1 MSEKKLNQPSSDNS
15 ANQSNPFASR
25 KSNLRTKERIAF
37 GSYAFATYFII
48 ICASF
53 IFGKILIN
61 GLPVLWNKG
70 FSFVSQKPQTLSV
83 LEIEKGSY
91 TVPTENFDNMLLNNP
106 DELAIGNLEDFEKS
120 FAYKTFKI
128 DNGSIIGEGYLKEIE
143 KENKGYYLRFAKRD
157 FATKSGFS
165 VATDKKF
172 NIKKEELAIIQQHD
186 PGLIKGEITEKVI
199 NLNKKKVTIKA
210 GEYDLSKNGH
220 DALIPTELVFQM
232 KQSFPDDEPEKINT
246 TIIPK
251 DQTITVTSAIYN
263 QAFDEDERGTIPVA
277 EEVAI
282 PYTVTFNQFTLPAA
296 KYKVSAETLKVLS
309 NYGIKHLHNPMLGSI
324 VVNDDD
330 DEKVTLNEKQFK
342 RLVNHN
348 PKLILSQIEDSQ
360 QNVSYTKFDLQKDSE
375 IQLNF
380 SDFLIFKKDKNF
392 SPSSEKTHSYSGGGI
407 LGPIIGTACLVI
419 ICMTIALFTGIAAAT
434 YLNEYARKGGFTRI
448 IRLAMLNLAGVPSIV
463 FGLFGLGLFVMIAP
477 VFSATPNVESKFHVP
492 IVALGSAPDLRTL
505 ESEGIE
511 IVDSTLSTTQAVETA
526 NLVGAKKFYNGWYY
540 ISFQGWGTCMLAGG
554 FTLAIMVLPV
564 IITSCEESLKAVP
577 MGFREAAMA
586 LGATKWQSIRTAV
599 LPYAFPGIL
608 TASILGITRVAGET
622 APIMFT
628 AAAAE
633 KSDLPWQGIHSS
645 GFSAFVDFLQQSV
658 QALPYHIYTVAG
670 RIPQS
675 EYTQPMQYG
684 SVLVFMIIVFM
695 LSAVSIYLRIKIRNR
710 IKW

>member
-1 MSEKKLNQPSSDNS
+1 MSDKSINKSSPGNPADPN
-15 ANQSNPFASR
+15 NPFASK
-25 KSNLRTKERIAF
+25 KSSLRTKEKIAF

-61 GLPVLWNKG
+61 GAPVLWNKG
-70 FSFVSQKPQTLSV
+70 LSFVSQKPQTLSV

-91 TVPTENFDNMLLNNP
+91 TVPTENFDNMLLSNP
-106 DELAIGNLEDFEKS
+106 SDPPIGGLEEFDKKFT
-120 FAYKTFKI
+120 FKTFKI
-128 DNGSIIGEGYLKEIE
+128 DNGSIIGEGYLKLIE
-143 KENKGYYLRFAKRD
+143 KENKGYYLRFAQRD
-157 FATKSGFS
+157 FSAKSGFTVDS
-165 VATDKKF
+165 DKKF
-172 NIKKEELAIIQQHD
+172 NMKKEELAIIQQHD
-186 PGLIKGEITEKVI
+186 PELIAGEITEKVV

-210 GEYDLSKNGH
+210 GEYELSKNGH
-220 DALIPTELVFQM
+220 DALIETNFVFQM
-232 KQSFPDDEPEKINT
+232 KQSFPDDEPEKINA
-246 TIIPK
+246 TIVPK
-251 DQTITVTSAIYN
+251 DQTIIVTSAIYN
-263 QAFDEDERGTIPVA
+263 QAFNEDERGTIPVA
-277 EEVAI
+277 NEESI
-282 PYTVTFNQFTLPAA
+282 PYTVTFTKFTLPAA
-296 KYKVSAETLKVLS
+296 KYEVTAETLTVLS
-309 NYGIKHLHNPMLGSI
+309 KYGIKHLHNPELGAV

-330 DEKVTLNEKQFK
+330 DELVTLNEKQFNE
-342 RLVNHN
+342 LVSDN
-348 PKLILSQIEDSQ
+348 PELKLSQIEDSQ
-360 QNVSYTKFDLQKDSE
+360 QSVSYTKFNLEKDSE

-380 SDFLIFKKDKNF
+380 SDYLVFKLDKSF

-434 YLNEYARKGGFTRI
+434 YLNEYARKGGFTKI

-477 VFSATPNVESKFHVP
+477 IFSSTPNVESKFHIP

-505 ESEGIE
+505 ETEGIA
-511 IVDSTLSTTQAVETA
+511 IVDSKLSTSEAVDTA
-526 NLVGAKKFYNGWYY
+526 NLAGAKKFHNGWYY

-633 KSDLPWQGIHSS
+633 KSDLPWQGIHSG
-645 GFSAFVDFLQQSV
+645 GFSAFIDFLQQSV

>member
-15 ANQSNPFASR
+15 ANQSNPFSSR

-342 RLVNHN
+342 RLVNDN